1 MIDSEFYYT
10 YIHQHLIYCLLI
22 YVLFYTSFYWDPPNS
37 FEINLQLKFYDYI
50 IGSALLVWYHG
61 PLPADYI
68 GLIAEIQIRDNRTIQ
83 SIVDK

>member
-1 MIDSEFYYT
+1 MLPFNSCAFFTLAFIETCPT
-10 YIHQHLIYCLLI
+10 YLHLYPRL
-22 YVLFYTSFYWDPPNS
+22 N
-37 FEINLQLKFYDYI
+37 FYDHL